1 MDFGG
6 RLFFLY
12 EIKEALLA
20 NFFARWCF
28 SWLAR
33 LNVQKNTRKCNYYG
47 VLSTALRIERDFSSI
62 NPATVP
68 PWVHRIK
75 NQIPPGGNRY
85 WQQLLSSYKE
95 SNLAHTHR
103 KKYCSFALPDRLR
116 IRQPKNPP
124 PPERQGDLLV
134 LKPNC
139 GPREKGV
146 IFINFDETVDKLF
159 ALYDGERLA
168 ANYRIVFE
176 PSAWGY
182 QQARMFFLRGLNTDV
197 IVEAQYRQDFE
208 YIETLG
214 GALKPIRLGAGD
226 WADPSLFQSGRNTE
240 KKYDLVMIANWLK
253 WKRHKLLFQAMK
265 RLQGKLGRVALI
277 GYPIEG
283 RTSYE
288 IRSLAIRFGIEKQID
303 IFENISAVQVG
314 QIIRSAKAGILLS
327 KKEGANR
334 GIYECFFSDVPVLLT
349 SSNIGVNRDHINEM
363 TGMLASDA
371 VLSEAIIGMVERYE
385 SFQPRKWAIENT
397 GAAKSS
403 ARLNIFL
410 KKLSVVS
417 GEVWTQDI
425 FPKKNAPAPL
435 YLSEEHRLA
444 ADREVEK
451 LESYLLP

>member
-1 MDFGG
+1 MNFGG

-12 EIKEALLA
+12 EMKEASLT
-20 NFFARWCF
+20 NSFARLCF

-33 LNVQKNTRKCNYYG
+33 LNVWRNTLKLNLYG

-62 NPATVP
+62 HPATVP
-68 PWVHRIK
+68 TWVHRVKREIL
-75 NQIPPGGNRY
+75 PGDRRC
-85 WQQLLSSYKE
+85 WHQLLLSYRKTT
-95 SNLAHTHR
+95 LAHTHQ
-103 KKYCSFALPDRLR
+103 KKYCGFDMPDRLR

-134 LKPNC
+134 LKPSR
-139 GPREKGV
+139 PREKGV
-146 IFINFDETVDKLF
+146 LFLNFDETVDKFF
-159 ALYDGERLA
+159 ALYDAERLA
-168 ANYRIVFE
+168 KNYRIVFE

-182 QQARMFFLRGLNTDV
+182 QQVRMFFLQGLNTDV
-197 IVEAQYRQDFE
+197 IIEAQYRQDFE

-214 GALKPIRLGAGD
+214 GALKPKRLGAGD
-226 WADPSLFQSGRNTE
+226 WTDPDLFQSGKSTE

-265 RLQGKLGRVALI
+265 SLQGKLGRVALI

-283 RTSYE
+283 RTSDE
-288 IRSLAIRFGIEKQID
+288 ILSLAIRFGIEKQID
-303 IFENISAVQVG
+303 IFENISAIKVG

-334 GIYECFFSDVPVLLT
+334 GIYECLFSDVPVLLA
-349 SSNIGVNRDHINEM
+349 SCNIGVNRDHINAM
-363 TGMLASDA
+363 TGMLSSDA
-371 VLSEAIIGMVERYE
+371 ELAEAIIAMVERYE
-385 SFQPRKWAIENT
+385 SFQPRNWALENT

-403 ARLNIFL
+403 ARLNVFL
-410 KKLSVVS
+410 KKLAVAS

-435 YLSEEHRLA
+435 YLREEHRLA

-451 LESYLLP
+451 LASYLLP